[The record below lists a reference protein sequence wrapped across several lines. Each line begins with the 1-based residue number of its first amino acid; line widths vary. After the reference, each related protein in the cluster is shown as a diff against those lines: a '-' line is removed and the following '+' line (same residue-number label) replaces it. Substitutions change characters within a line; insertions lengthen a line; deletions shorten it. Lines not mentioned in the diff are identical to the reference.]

1 MTRKENIMNG
11 QIKAEILHNLEVRKN
26 IKSLFDGLKSD
37 SNKDLTSVDSI
48 LLEVKISSLIDGSIE
63 DIWFYLFY
71 LQHTGYLSFDE
82 LSHIYESLK
91 NVKSDLVDDSKG
103 LAKLIKNIQ
112 DKIDPKDVKNSI
124 KKLEEP
130 KDIYEKY
137 IIQRALFKFGCFIDL
152 D

>member
-1 MTRKENIMNG
+1 MNDR
-11 QIKAEILHNLEVRKN
+11 IKSEILHNLEVRKN
-26 IKSLFDGLKSD
+26 MKSLFDGLKSD

-48 LLEVKISSLIDGSIE
+48 LLEVKFSSLIDGSIE

-71 LQHTGYLSFDE
+71 LQHIGYLSLDE
-82 LSHIYESLK
+82 LSHTYGSLK
-91 NVKSDLVDDSKG
+91 NVAPDLVDDSKG
-103 LAKLIKNIQ
+103 LDKLIKNIQ

-137 IIQRALFKFGCFIDL
+137 IIQRALFKFDCFIDL

>member
-1 MTRKENIMNG
+1 MNG

-26 IKSLFDGLKSD
+26 IKSLFDDLKSD

>member
-1 MTRKENIMNG
+1 MNG

-26 IKSLFDGLKSD
+26 MKSLFDGLKSD

-48 LLEVKISSLIDGSIE
+48 LLEVKFSSLIDGSIE

-71 LQHTGYLSFDE
+71 LQHTGYLSLDE

-112 DKIDPKDVKNSI
+112 DKIDPKDVKN
-124 KKLEEP
+124 
-130 KDIYEKY
+130 
-137 IIQRALFKFGCFIDL
+137 
-152 D
+152 

>member
-1 MTRKENIMNG
+1 MND
-11 QIKAEILHNLEVRKN
+11 QIKAEILHNLEIRKD
-26 IKSLFDGLKSD
+26 IKSLFDSLKSD
-37 SNKDLTSVDSI
+37 LNKDLTSIDSI
-48 LLEVKISSLIDGSIE
+48 LLETKFSSLIDGSIE
-63 DIWFYLFY
+63 DIWVYLFY
-71 LQHTGYLSFDE
+71 LQHIGYLSLDE
-82 LSHIYESLK
+82 LSHIYGSLK
-91 NVKSDLVDDSKG
+91 NVAPDLVDDSKD

-137 IIQRALFKFGCFIDL
+137 IIQRALFKFDCFIDL